1 MAQEAIEKN
10 SGRRRRGN
18 VAEEVLEEVEEL
30 EEEIDEE
37 EEQDKGSAYTERKG
51 RATPGKRTRQV
62 EAEDRG
68 NFIVRFFRGI
78 RNYLRGVKEEL
89 EKVVWPTREELIR
102 LSRIILIVTLTMAI
116 ALGILT
122 FLFNELF
129 KLGFENNVVFLLF
142 FAGMGV
148 LFFIGSRVFRN
159 SETSY

>member
-1 MAQEAIEKN
+1 MAQEAIEKK

-18 VAEEVLEEVEEL
+18 VAEDVLEEVEEL
-30 EEEIDEE
+30 EEVD
-37 EEQDKGSAYTERKG
+37 EQDDNEKGSAYTERKG
-51 RATPGKRTRQV
+51 RATPGKRNRQV
-62 EAEDRG
+62 EAEARG

-78 RNYLRGVKEEL
+78 RNYLHGVKEEL
-89 EKVVWPTREELIR
+89 EKVVWPTREELVR
-102 LSRIILIVTLTMAI
+102 LSRIILIVTLTMAV

-129 KLGFENNVVFLLF
+129 KLGFENNGVFLLF
-142 FAGMGV
+142 FAGVGV